1 MASTRTQVLFYGKSQ
16 HIEADGCYSIA
27 FFRPTAG
34 NNSQVTAPVQINGV
48 PIEAGQT
55 LTIEQNVGD
64 IDTSSYEIVFYNDG
78 TQVNEMFVIKIMP
91 VDMTANAKQ
100 PKLY

>member
-1 MASTRTQVLFYGKSQ
+1 MATTRTQVLFYGKSQ
-16 HIEADGCYSIA
+16 YIEADGCYSIA

-34 NNSQVTAPVQINGV
+34 DNSQATAPVRVNGV

-55 LTIEQNVGD
+55 FTIEQNVGD
-64 IDTSSYEIVFYNDG
+64 IDTSAYEIVFYNDG
-78 TQVNEMFVIKIMP
+78 TQVNELYVIKVMP
-91 VDMTANAKQ
+91 VDMTANAKT

>member
-1 MASTRTQVLFYGKSQ
+1 MFYGRSQ
-16 HIEADGCYSIA
+16 FIEADGCYSIA

-34 NNSQVTAPVQINGV
+34 NNSQATAPVQINGV

-64 IDTSSYEIVFYNDG
+64 TDTSSYEIVFYNAG
-78 TQVNEMFVIKIMP
+78 GGQVNEMFVIKIVP
-91 VDMTANAKQ
+91 VDMTANAGT